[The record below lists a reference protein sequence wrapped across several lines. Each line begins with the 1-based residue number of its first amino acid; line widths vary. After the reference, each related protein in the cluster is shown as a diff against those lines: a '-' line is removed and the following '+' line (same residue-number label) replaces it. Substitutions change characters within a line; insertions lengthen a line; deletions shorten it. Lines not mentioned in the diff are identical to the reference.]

1 MTLYDSEERAE
12 EGGMTRVLYMVMEHG
27 EKDLSRMLKEVIA
40 ARISSNPDSYSG
52 GGGVRTALTDA
63 KVKFYWEEML
73 EAVQVISILSAL
85 LKSESSE

>member
-1 MTLYDSEERAE
+1 
-12 EGGMTRVLYMVMEHG
+12 MTRVLYMVMEHG

-85 LKSESSE
+85 LRSLSDRYSLLEKSDNFVV

>member
-1 MTLYDSEERAE
+1 
-12 EGGMTRVLYMVMEHG
+12 MTRVLYMVMEHG

-52 GGGVRTALTDA
+52 GGGSGVRTALTDA

-73 EAVQVISILSAL
+73 EAVQVSLIQVSVIQ
-85 LKSESSE
+85 